1 MAAALPPWSPQPV
14 PATTPLGPAPDAGQ
28 RWPGSLRRQAAAIRA
43 SLRRDSGLDAG
54 LAGGTPTPSARPTGQ
69 ATAPAARRPEM
80 SGPAGLPPPPQSRRP
95 SNQPITW
102 DEAEQR
108 DGERLAAIAH
118 ELRTPLTSIMAMLRT
133 VEQRGSQLGL
143 GQVIDYARTG
153 LQQATRLNN
162 MIDQLLAGAEPR
174 RATLQ
179 PDPAERELVDAAD
192 LARQAGHVASLTYP
206 GRPIAVEVGGP
217 LLVRVDPDQIL
228 EVLDNLLGNAEKYT
242 PPGTQIWVEAR
253 RAGRTAVLAVE
264 DAGPGVPARERERI
278 FEQFTRLDE
287 GPLRAA
293 RGLGLGLT
301 IARQLAH
308 AQGGELVAVD
318 PARPATGADPPPP
331 TRGGPPSP
339 LERRPRPGRA
349 CRYPAA
355 GTPGRSRWS
364 LASRVSPSWRG
375 GGTPAPSARRSPRR
389 SRCRRPAPSAARA
402 RGTRR

>member
-14 PATTPLGPAPDAGQ
+14 PATTPLGPAPDAGP

-43 SLRRDSGLDAG
+43 SLRRDSGLDVG

-162 MIDQLLAGAEPR
+162 MIDQLL
-174 RATLQ
+174 
-179 PDPAERELVDAAD
+179 
-192 LARQAGHVASLTYP
+192 
-206 GRPIAVEVGGP
+206 
-217 LLVRVDPDQIL
+217 
-228 EVLDNLLGNAEKYT
+228 DNLLGNADKYT

-318 PARPATGADPPPP
+318 PARPATGARFELRLP
-331 TRGGPPSP
+331 
-339 LERRPRPGRA
+339 
-349 CRYPAA
+349 
-355 GTPGRSRWS
+355 
-364 LASRVSPSWRG
+364 
-375 GGTPAPSARRSPRR
+375 
-389 SRCRRPAPSAARA
+389 
-402 RGTRR
+402 

>member
-1 MAAALPPWSPQPV
+1 MAAALPQWSPQPV
-14 PATTPLGPAPDAGQ
+14 PATTPLGPAPDAGP

-43 SLRRDSGLDAG
+43 SLRRDSRLDSG
-54 LAGGTPTPSARPTGQ
+54 LAGGTPTPSARPAGQ
-69 ATAPAARRPEM
+69 ATAAAEMNPEM

-95 SNQPITW
+95 SNHPFTW

-217 LLVRVDPDQIL
+217 LLVQVDSDQIL
-228 EVLDNLLGNAEKYT
+228 EILDNLLGNAGKYT
-242 PPGTQIWVEAR
+242 PPSTEIWVEAR
-253 RAGRTAVLAVE
+253 RVGRTAVLAVE

-278 FEQFTRLDE
+278 FEQFTRLDD
-287 GPLRAA
+287 GPLREP

-318 PARPATGADPPPP
+318 PARPATGA
-331 TRGGPPSP
+331 RFELRLP
-339 LERRPRPGRA
+339 LAPRRRPRTGITGAVIPL
-349 CRYPAA
+349 P
-355 GTPGRSRWS
+355 
-364 LASRVSPSWRG
+364 
-375 GGTPAPSARRSPRR
+375 
-389 SRCRRPAPSAARA
+389 
-402 RGTRR
+402 

>member
-1 MAAALPPWSPQPV
+1 
-14 PATTPLGPAPDAGQ
+14 
-28 RWPGSLRRQAAAIRA
+28 
-43 SLRRDSGLDAG
+43 
-54 LAGGTPTPSARPTGQ
+54 
-69 ATAPAARRPEM
+69 M
-80 SGPAGLPPPPQSRRP
+80 SGPAGLLPPPQSRRP

-318 PARPATGADPPPP
+318 PARPATGA
-331 TRGGPPSP
+331 RFELRLP
-339 LERRPRPGRA
+339 LAPIHRPRPG
-349 CRYPAA
+349 AA
-355 GTPGRSRWS
+355 LP
-364 LASRVSPSWRG
+364 LP
-375 GGTPAPSARRSPRR
+375 
-389 SRCRRPAPSAARA
+389 
-402 RGTRR
+402 

>member
-14 PATTPLGPAPDAGQ
+14 PATTPLGPAPDAGP

-80 SGPAGLPPPPQSRRP
+80 SGPAGLHPPPQSRRP

-162 MIDQLLAGAEPR
+162 MIDQLLAG
-174 RATLQ
+174 
-179 PDPAERELVDAAD
+179 AD

-318 PARPATGADPPPP
+318 PARPATGA
-331 TRGGPPSP
+331 RFELRLP
-339 LERRPRPGRA
+339 LAPIRRPRPG
-349 CRYPAA
+349 AA
-355 GTPGRSRWS
+355 LP
-364 LASRVSPSWRG
+364 LP
-375 GGTPAPSARRSPRR
+375 
-389 SRCRRPAPSAARA
+389 
-402 RGTRR
+402 

>member
-14 PATTPLGPAPDAGQ
+14 PATTPLGPAPDAGP

-80 SGPAGLPPPPQSRRP
+80 SGPAGLHPPPQSRRP

-264 DAGPGVPARERERI
+264 DAGPGAPASSFACRWRRSAAPDQGRPSLSPRAPAQARPGVP
-278 FEQFTRLDE
+278 L
-287 GPLRAA
+287 PPP
-293 RGLGLGLT
+293 
-301 IARQLAH
+301 
-308 AQGGELVAVD
+308 
-318 PARPATGADPPPP
+318 PARPADH
-331 TRGGPPSP
+331 
-339 LERRPRPGRA
+339 
-349 CRYPAA
+349 A
-355 GTPGRSRWS
+355 G
-364 LASRVSPSWRG
+364 ASRPASAHPGAAAERQRRQQEGHRAEADAG
-375 GGTPAPSARRSPRR
+375 GQPL
-389 SRCRRPAPSAARA
+389 
-402 RGTRR
+402 

>member
-1 MAAALPPWSPQPV
+1 MRRWPPHCRHGHRSRSRLPP
-14 PATTPLGPAPDAGQ
+14 
-28 RWPGSLRRQAAAIRA
+28 
-43 SLRRDSGLDAG
+43 
-54 LAGGTPTPSARPTGQ
+54 PSARHPMRDRAGQ
-69 ATAPAARRPEM
+69 AACDGRRRP
-80 SGPAGLPPPPQSRRP
+80 SAHPCDATAGWTPASRAAPPRRPRGRPAGLPPPPQSRRP

-217 LLVRVDPDQIL
+217 LLVRVDPDQVL
-228 EVLDNLLGNAEKYT
+228 EVLDNLLGNADKYT
-242 PPGTQIWVEAR
+242 PPGTPIWVEADR
-253 RAGRTAVLAVE
+253 SGGSAVLAVE
-264 DAGPGVPARERERI
+264 DAGPGVPSREREHI
-278 FEQFTRLDE
+278 FEQFTRLDD
-287 GPLRAA
+287 GPSQEA

-301 IARQLAH
+301 IARQLAL
-308 AQGGELVAVD
+308 AQGGELAAVD
-318 PARPATGADPPPP
+318 PRRPTGGARFELRLPLAP
-331 TRGGPPSP
+331 TR
-339 LERRPRPGRA
+339 
-349 CRYPAA
+349 
-355 GTPGRSRWS
+355 
-364 LASRVSPSWRG
+364 RG
-375 GGTPAPSARRSPRR
+375 LTVLP
-389 SRCRRPAPSAARA
+389 
-402 RGTRR
+402 

>member
-14 PATTPLGPAPDAGQ
+14 PATTPLGPAPDAGP

-54 LAGGTPTPSARPTGQ
+54 LAGGTPTPSARPTG
-69 ATAPAARRPEM
+69 PAARRPEM

-192 LARQAGHVASLTYP
+192 LARQ
-206 GRPIAVEVGGP
+206 
-217 LLVRVDPDQIL
+217 
-228 EVLDNLLGNAEKYT
+228 
-242 PPGTQIWVEAR
+242 
-253 RAGRTAVLAVE
+253 
-264 DAGPGVPARERERI
+264 
-278 FEQFTRLDE
+278 
-287 GPLRAA
+287 
-293 RGLGLGLT
+293 
-301 IARQLAH
+301 
-308 AQGGELVAVD
+308 
-318 PARPATGADPPPP
+318 
-331 TRGGPPSP
+331 
-339 LERRPRPGRA
+339 
-349 CRYPAA
+349 
-355 GTPGRSRWS
+355 
-364 LASRVSPSWRG
+364 
-375 GGTPAPSARRSPRR
+375 
-389 SRCRRPAPSAARA
+389 
-402 RGTRR
+402 

>member
-14 PATTPLGPAPDAGQ
+14 PDYTPLGPAPEAGPNCAS
-28 RWPGSLRRQAAAIRA
+28 RLHRHAAAFSA
-43 SLRRDSGLDAG
+43 SPDRSSGLETGAAG
-54 LAGGTPTPSARPTGQ
+54 VGPATPT
-69 ATAPAARRPEM
+69 APPM
-80 SGPAGLPPPPQSRRP
+80 PGPAGLPSPPQPRRP
-95 SNQPITW
+95 SSLEVAVEADPPDQP
-102 DEAEQR
+102 
-108 DGERLAAIAH
+108 GERLAAIAH

-217 LLVRVDPDQIL
+217 LLVQVDSDQIL
-228 EVLDNLLGNAEKYT
+228 EILDNLLGNADKYT
-242 PPGTQIWVEAR
+242 PPSTEIWVEAR
-253 RAGRTAVLAVE
+253 RVGRTAVLAVE

-278 FEQFTRLDE
+278 FEQFTRLDDR
-287 GPLRAA
+287 PLREP

-308 AQGGELVAVD
+308 AQGGELGAID
-318 PARPATGADPPPP
+318 PTRPAVGARFELRLPLA
-331 TRGGPPSP
+331 PS
-339 LERRPRPGRA
+339 RRPRTGITGA
-349 CRYPAA
+349 
-355 GTPGRSRWS
+355 
-364 LASRVSPSWRG
+364 VI
-375 GGTPAPSARRSPRR
+375 PR
-389 SRCRRPAPSAARA
+389 P
-402 RGTRR
+402 

>member
-14 PATTPLGPAPDAGQ
+14 PATTPLGPAPDAGP

-43 SLRRDSGLDAG
+43 SLRRDSGLDVG

-162 MIDQLLAGAEPR
+162 MIDQLLVSAEPR
-174 RATLQ
+174 RASLQ
-179 PDPAERELVDAAD
+179 PDPAERKLVDAVG
-192 LARQAGHVASLTYP
+192 LVRQAGHVACLTYP

-217 LLVRVDPDQIL
+217 LLVHVDPDQVL
-228 EVLDNLLGNAEKYT
+228 EVLDNLLGNADKYT
-242 PPGTQIWVEAR
+242 PAASPIWLEAR
-253 RAGRTAVLAVE
+253 RAGGTAVLAVE

-278 FEQFTRLDE
+278 FEQFTRLDA
-287 GPLRAA
+287 GACHDP

-301 IARQLAH
+301 IARQLAR
-308 AQGGELVAVD
+308 AQGGELLAVD
-318 PARPATGADPPPP
+318 PARPTAGARFELRLPLA
-331 TRGGPPSP
+331 PS
-339 LERRPRPGRA
+339 RRPRTGIADAVLP
-349 CRYPAA
+349 
-355 GTPGRSRWS
+355 
-364 LASRVSPSWRG
+364 
-375 GGTPAPSARRSPRR
+375 
-389 SRCRRPAPSAARA
+389 
-402 RGTRR
+402 